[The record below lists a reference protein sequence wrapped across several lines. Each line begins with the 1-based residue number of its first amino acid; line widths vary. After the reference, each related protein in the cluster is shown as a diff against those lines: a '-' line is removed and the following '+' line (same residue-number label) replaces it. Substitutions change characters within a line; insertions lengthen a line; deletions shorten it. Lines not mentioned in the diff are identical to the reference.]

1 MNRCFGTSLAQATIS
16 PWEIRAVMNN
26 RYRRRGIANY
36 HSERISVTVFTGKK
50 LKRDHFGQKM

>member
-50 LKRDHFGQKM
+50 LK